1 MDTDQSIPQ
10 FRDNAT
16 TRSHDIFFI
25 YSQLPFKYRA
35 SARVSR
41 INICQI
47 SVLLT
52 MSKRDTRIWDVK
64 WKEEELN
71 SRKLLQVNTLC
82 KYISLGNFTFYWLLI
97 SEPKIYVYIFT
108 F

>member
-35 SARVSR
+35 SARESAELT
-41 INICQI
+41 
-47 SVLLT
+47 SVKFL
-52 MSKRDTRIWDVK
+52 S
-64 WKEEELN
+64 
-71 SRKLLQVNTLC
+71 
-82 KYISLGNFTFYWLLI
+82 F
-97 SEPKIYVYIFT
+97 
-108 F
+108 

>member
-1 MDTDQSIPQ
+1 MFRVKKKKKKTTKIGSSRYTRFRSMDTDQSIPQ

-64 WKEEELN
+64 
-71 SRKLLQVNTLC
+71 
-82 KYISLGNFTFYWLLI
+82 
-97 SEPKIYVYIFT
+97 
-108 F
+108 